1 MSVVS
6 GIGYIGGALLGVQSA
21 PQLLKVYRTKSAK
34 DISSVFLST
43 NIAGL
48 LCMSYYGFS
57 TNDSVLYIPTTMS
70 MALSTALFAMKGFYD
85 KRDSSAEAIDL

>member
-48 LCMSYYGFS
+48 LCMSYYGFA

-70 MALSTALFAMKGFYD
+70 MALSTALFAMKAFYD
-85 KRDSSAEAIDL
+85 NRDSSAEAIDL